1 MLQKWI
7 ISSGK
12 QSISLNRSK
21 RKYILK
27 GGIELIEVT
36 RVEKA
41 TNDLK
46 AEYFIYTNYLF
57 DVTEVTFQLPYRDW
71 LKLEKSEVLKNLDE
85 YLSEVQKPYRKIYRQ
100 DQLVVMEKV
109 VYKNPLSAFVQGVRE
124 RWKRLSNALYKKD
137 NTHHWFLKKVL

>member
-1 MLQKWI
+1 M
-7 ISSGK
+7 
-12 QSISLNRSK
+12 
-21 RKYILK
+21 
-27 GGIELIEVT
+27 IEVT

-57 DVTEVTFQLPYRDW
+57 DVTEVAFQLPYRDW

-137 NTHHWFLKKVL
+137 NTHH

>member
-1 MLQKWI
+1 M
-7 ISSGK
+7 
-12 QSISLNRSK
+12 
-21 RKYILK
+21 
-27 GGIELIEVT
+27 IEVT

-109 VYKNPLSAFVQGVRE
+109 VYKNPLSALSKAFVNVGSGYQMPFIR
-124 RWKRLSNALYKKD
+124 RIIHTID
-137 NTHHWFLKKVL
+137 F